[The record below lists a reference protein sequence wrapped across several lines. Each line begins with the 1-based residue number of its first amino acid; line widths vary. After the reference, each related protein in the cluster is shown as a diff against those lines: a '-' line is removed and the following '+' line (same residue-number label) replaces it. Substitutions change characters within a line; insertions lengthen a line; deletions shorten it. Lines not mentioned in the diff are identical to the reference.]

1 MKRGEPASPYYPI
14 LLNIQ
19 GRKCLVVGGGPV
31 ALRKV
36 KALLEHGADVEVVSP
51 TFCPELNQ
59 LATDGVIRAIQRD
72 YKSED
77 LQHTFIAIAATDDAK
92 TNERVAAEAK
102 RRGVLVNVV
111 DDPKNSDFIVPS
123 YLKRGDVIVA
133 VSTSGRSPALAR
145 KIRSELE
152 NDFKA
157 EYEQLAVVAD
167 EVRSELKQQ
176 GITVSS
182 DAWQEVLSLNSL
194 MELLRQGKNQE
205 AKEIMLTRLKT
216 LEQNKP

>member
-1 MKRGEPASPYYPI
+1 MKRDEQASPYYPI

-36 KALLEHGADVEVVSP
+36 KALLEHGANVEVVSP
-51 TFCPELNQ
+51 TLCPELNQ
-59 LATDGVIRAIQRD
+59 LATDGAIRAIQRD

-77 LQHTFIAIAATDDAK
+77 LQHAFIAIAATDDAK
-92 TNERVAAEAK
+92 TNESVAAEAR

-111 DDPKNSDFIVPS
+111 DDPKNSAFIVPS
-123 YLKRGDVIVA
+123 YLKRGDVIIA

-145 KIRSELE
+145 KIRNKLE
-152 NDFKA
+152 SDFKT
-157 EYEQLAVVAD
+157 EYAQLAVVAD

-176 GITVSS
+176 GITVNS

-194 MELLRQGKNQE
+194 MELLRRGKNRE

-216 LEQNKP
+216 LEQK

>member
-1 MKRGEPASPYYPI
+1 MKRDKQASPYYPI

-19 GRKCLVVGGGPV
+19 GKKCLVAGGGKV

-36 KALLEHGADVEVVSP
+36 KVLLEHGANVEIVSP
-51 TFCPELNQ
+51 VFCPELNQ
-59 LATDGVIRAIQRD
+59 LAADGAIRAIQRD

-77 LQHTFIAIAATDDAK
+77 LQHAFIAIAATDDAK
-92 TNERVAAEAK
+92 TNERVASEA
-102 RRGVLVNVV
+102 RRREVLTNVV

-123 YLKRGDVIVA
+123 YFERGYVIIA

-152 NDFKA
+152 RNFKA
-157 EYEQLAVVAD
+157 EYEQLAIAAD
-167 EVRSELKQQ
+167 EVRSKLKQQ
-176 GITVSS
+176 GITASS
-182 DAWQEVLSLNSL
+182 DAWQQVLGLNSL
-194 MELLRQGKNQE
+194 IELLRQGKNQE

>member
-1 MKRGEPASPYYPI
+1 MKRDKQASPYYPI

-19 GRKCLVVGGGPV
+19 GRKCLVVGGGNV

-36 KALLEHGADVEVVSP
+36 KALLEHGADVEVVSS

-59 LATDGVIRAIQRD
+59 LATDGAIRAIQRD
-72 YKSED
+72 YKVED
-77 LQHTFIAIAATDDAK
+77 LQHAFIAIAATDDAK
-92 TNERVAAEAK
+92 TNERVAAEAR
-102 RRGVLVNVV
+102 RRGVLTNVV

-123 YLKRGDVIVA
+123 YFERGDVIIA

-152 NDFKA
+152 RNFKA
-157 EYEQLAVVAD
+157 EYEQLAIIAD

-182 DAWQEVLSLNSL
+182 DTWQQVLSLNSL
-194 MELLRQGKNQE
+194 IELLRQGKNQE

-216 LEQNKP
+216 LEQNKL

>member
-1 MKRGEPASPYYPI
+1 MKRDKQASPYYPI
-14 LLNIQ
+14 VLNIQ
-19 GRKCLVVGGGPV
+19 GRKCLVVGGGKV

-36 KALLEHGADVEVVSP
+36 KALLEHGANVEVVSP
-51 TFCPELNQ
+51 VFCPELNH
-59 LATDGVIRAIQRD
+59 LATDGTIRAIQRD

-77 LQHTFIAIAATDDAK
+77 LQHAFIAIAATDDAK
-92 TNERVAAEAK
+92 TNERVAAEA
-102 RRGVLVNVV
+102 RRREVLTNVV

-123 YLKRGDVIVA
+123 YFERGDVIIT

-152 NDFKA
+152 RNFKA
-157 EYEQLAVVAD
+157 EYEQLAIVAD
-167 EVRSELKQQ
+167 EVRSKLKQQ
-176 GITVSS
+176 GITASS
-182 DAWQEVLSLNSL
+182 DAWQQVLGLNSL
-194 MELLRQGKNQE
+194 IELLRQGKSQE

>member
-36 KALLEHGADVEVVSP
+36 KALLEHGANVEIVSP

-59 LATDGVIRAIQRD
+59 LATDGAIRAIQRD

-92 TNERVAAEAK
+92 TNERVAAEAR
-102 RRGVLVNVV
+102 RRGILVNLV

-123 YLKRGDVIVA
+123 YLKRGDVIIA

>member
-1 MKRGEPASPYYPI
+1 MKRDEPASTYYPI

-36 KALLEHGADVEVVSP
+36 KALLEHGANVEIVSP

-123 YLKRGDVIVA
+123 YLKRGDVIIA

>member
-1 MKRGEPASPYYPI
+1 MKRDEQASPYYPI

-36 KALLEHGADVEVVSP
+36 KALLEHGANVEVVSP
-51 TFCPELNQ
+51 TLCPELNQ
-59 LATDGVIRAIQRD
+59 LATDGAIRAIQRD

-77 LQHTFIAIAATDDAK
+77 LQHAFIAIAATDDAK
-92 TNERVAAEAK
+92 TNESVAAEAR

-123 YLKRGDVIVA
+123 YLKRGDVIIA

-145 KIRSELE
+145 KIRNKLE
-152 NDFKA
+152 SDFKT
-157 EYEQLAVVAD
+157 EYAQLAVVAD

-176 GITVSS
+176 GITVNS

-194 MELLRQGKNQE
+194 MELLRRGKNRE

-216 LEQNKP
+216 LEQK

>member
-1 MKRGEPASPYYPI
+1 MKRDERTSPYYPI
-14 LLNIQ
+14 SLNIK
-19 GRKCLVVGGGPV
+19 GRKCLVVGGGQV

-36 KALLEHGADVEVVSP
+36 KTLLEHNANVKVVSP
-51 TFCPELNQ
+51 ILCSELNQ
-59 LATDGVIRAIQRD
+59 LATDGAIRTIQRD

-77 LQHTFIAIAATDDAK
+77 LQHAFISIAATDNVK
-92 TNERVAAEAK
+92 TNERVASEAR
-102 RRGVLVNVV
+102 RRGILVNVV

-123 YLKRGDVIVA
+123 CLKRGNVIVA

-152 NDFKA
+152 KNVKA
-157 EYEQLAVVAD
+157 EYEHLAVIAE

-176 GITVSS
+176 GITASS
-182 DAWQEVLSLNSL
+182 DAWQEILNSNSL
-194 MELLRQGKNQE
+194 IELLKQGKNQE
-205 AKEIMLTRLKT
+205 AKKIMLTRLKA

>member
-36 KALLEHGADVEVVSP
+36 KALLEHGANVEVVSP

-59 LATDGVIRAIQRD
+59 LATDGAIRAIQRD

-77 LQHTFIAIAATDDAK
+77 LQHAFIAIAATDNAK
-92 TNERVAAEAK
+92 TNERVAAEAR
-102 RRGVLVNVV
+102 RRGVLVNVAN
-111 DDPKNSDFIVPS
+111 DPKSSDFIVPS
-123 YLKRGDVIVA
+123 YLKRGDVIIA

-157 EYEQLAVVAD
+157 EYAQLAIVAD
-167 EVRSELKQQ
+167 EVRSDLKQE

-194 MELLRQGKNQE
+194 MELLRQGKNRDV
-205 AKEIMLTRLKT
+205 KKIMFTRLKT
-216 LEQNKP
+216 LERKQP

>member
-1 MKRGEPASPYYPI
+1 MKRDEQASTYYPI

-36 KALLEHGADVEVVSP
+36 KALLEHGANAEVVSP

-59 LATDGVIRAIQRD
+59 LATDGAIRAIQRD

-92 TNERVAAEAK
+92 TNERVAAEAR

-123 YLKRGDVIVA
+123 YLKRGDVIIA

>member
-36 KALLEHGADVEVVSP
+36 KALLEHGANVEVVSP

-59 LATDGVIRAIQRD
+59 LATDGAIRAIQRD

-77 LQHTFIAIAATDDAK
+77 LQHAFIAIAATDNAK
-92 TNERVAAEAK
+92 TNERVAAEAR
-102 RRGVLVNVV
+102 RRGVLVNVAN
-111 DDPKNSDFIVPS
+111 DPKSSDFIVPS
-123 YLKRGDVIVA
+123 YLKRGDVIIA

-157 EYEQLAVVAD
+157 EYAQLAIVAD
-167 EVRSELKQQ
+167 EVRSDLKQE

-194 MELLRQGKNQE
+194 MELLRQGKNRDV
-205 AKEIMLTRLKT
+205 KEIMLTRLKT

>member
-1 MKRGEPASPYYPI
+1 MKRDEQASTYYPI

-19 GRKCLVVGGGPV
+19 GRKCLVVGGGQV
-31 ALRKV
+31 ALRKA
-36 KALLEHGADVEVVSP
+36 KALLEHGANVEVVGP
-51 TFCPELNQ
+51 ILCPELNQ
-59 LATDGVIRAIQRD
+59 LATDGVIRTIQRD

-77 LQHTFIAIAATDDAK
+77 LQHAFIAIAATDDAK
-92 TNERVAAEAK
+92 TNGRVAAEAR

-123 YLKRGDVIVA
+123 YLKRGDVIIA

>member
-1 MKRGEPASPYYPI
+1 MKRDEPASTYYPI

-36 KALLEHGADVEVVSP
+36 KALLEHGANVEIVSP

-59 LATDGVIRAIQRD
+59 LATDGAIRAIQRD

-123 YLKRGDVIVA
+123 YLKRGDVIIA

>member
-123 YLKRGDVIVA
+123 YLKRGDVIIA

>member
-1 MKRGEPASPYYPI
+1 MKRDEPASTYYPI

-36 KALLEHGADVEVVSP
+36 KALLEHGANVEIVSP

-59 LATDGVIRAIQRD
+59 LATDGAIRAIQRD

-92 TNERVAAEAK
+92 TNERVAAEA
-102 RRGVLVNVV
+102 RRQGVLMNVA

-123 YLKRGDVIVA
+123 YLKRGDVIIA

-167 EVRSELKQQ
+167 EVRSKLKQQ

>member
-1 MKRGEPASPYYPI
+1 MKRDEQASTYYPI

-36 KALLEHGADVEVVSP
+36 KALLEHGANVEIVSP
-51 TFCPELNQ
+51 TFCPKLNQ
-59 LATDGVIRAIQRD
+59 LATDGAIRAIQRD

-92 TNERVAAEAK
+92 TNERVAAEAR

-123 YLKRGDVIVA
+123 YLKRGDVIIA